1 MGGAEDSEEEREG
14 QGREKRRGGRRK
26 RRELREVGLVCLLSV
41 RRLLGP
47 GNVVGGS
54 TTDLGYGPNLWRCCH
69 PFPWSFWLTQP
80 PPALLGVEQR
90 RFGAEQPRRAG
101 EEGWA
106 ALSWRE
112 ELSLGALRT

>member
-26 RRELREVGLVCLLSV
+26 PRELREVGLVCLLSV

-54 TTDLGYGPNLWRCCH
+54 TTDLGCGPNLRRCCH
-69 PFPWSFWLTQP
+69 PLPWSFWLTQT

-90 RFGAEQPRRAG
+90 RFGAEDPGEQVRRAG
-101 EEGWA
+101 KPCA
-106 ALSWRE
+106 
-112 ELSLGALRT
+112 GAKS